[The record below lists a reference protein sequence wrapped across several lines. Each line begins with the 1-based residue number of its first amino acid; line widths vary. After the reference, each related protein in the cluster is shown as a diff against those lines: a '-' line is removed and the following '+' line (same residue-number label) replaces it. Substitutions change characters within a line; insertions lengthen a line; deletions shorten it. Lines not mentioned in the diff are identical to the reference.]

1 MTGASPQTCE
11 PVTTSGTIAVT
22 NLHGQIDGLAVRLG
36 RTGAEGARGARA
48 AVAAHLAVAQGA
60 ALIDLLNLRG
70 HVLGRVADY
79 EQAAHLADQL
89 VQHAPED
96 AMALLARAR
105 SRATLHHFAEAA
117 ADLAAADRG
126 GADQATLD
134 AERAVILQA
143 LGCHTDA
150 MALIH
155 RAEAGRS
162 RFTTAGALAVLHAE
176 CGQTSEAERLFDQ
189 ARHHYRGTSPFPL
202 AQLDFRR
209 GAMWHREG
217 DLDAARSCYEAA
229 LRRVPGYAPAVGHL
243 AEIELSRGAFHAAV
257 TLLRPL
263 TGTSDD
269 PEYAA
274 HLATALHAVGR
285 ADKAEQWRERA
296 AARYDELVLRHPEA
310 YADHAADFWL
320 TVGADADRGLELA
333 LQNLAFRQ
341 TARAHALFQRAVLAQ
356 NWVVPAAP

>member
-1 MTGASPQTCE
+1 MTGASPQVCD
-11 PVTTSGTIAVT
+11 PVTTSGTIAVM
-22 NLHGQIDGLAVRLG
+22 NLHGQIDGLAVRLS
-36 RTGAEGARGARA
+36 RTGAGEAQAART

-89 VQHAPED
+89 VQAAPED
-96 AMALLARAR
+96 GTALLARAR
-105 SRATLHHFAEAA
+105 TRATLHRFAEAA
-117 ADLAAADRG
+117 ADLGAADCG
-126 GADQATLD
+126 GADEATLN

-155 RAEAGRS
+155 RAEVGQS

-176 CGQTSEAERLFDQ
+176 RGQTTEAERLFDE
-189 ARHHYRGTSPFPL
+189 ARHHYQGTSPFPL

-229 LRRVPGYAPAVGHL
+229 RRRVPGYAPALGHL

-263 TGTSDD
+263 ARTSDD

-274 HLATALHAVGR
+274 HLAEALHAVGR
-285 ADKAEQWRERA
+285 VHEAKQWRERA
-296 AARYDELVLRHPEA
+296 AARYDELVSRHPEA

-320 TVGADADRGLELA
+320 TVGADADRGLQLA
-333 LQNLAFRQ
+333 VQNLAFRQ
-341 TARAHALFQRAVLAQ
+341 TARAHALFQRALLAQ
-356 NWVVPAAP
+356 NRVAQAAP